1 MLNDPNHAQD
11 TIVFGINPSRS
22 ISGDV
27 GLLVWLFGSG
37 YKSLGLQMQ
46 TMNATRAQHARQR
59 VIGGPTTQV
68 AASTYQYVRAATAV
82 KGNAKCGKHLYIVT
96 TDGTYALRYSGPLK
110 TAAFNI
116 YGETVQLNSIRRI
129 VSQRGTKVL
138 PPSNT

>member
-11 TIVFGINPSRS
+11 SIVFGINPSRS

-27 GLLVWLFGSG
+27 GLLIWLFGSN

-46 TMNATRAQHARQR
+46 TANATRAQHARQR

-68 AASTYQYVRAATAV
+68 AASSYQYVRAALAV
-82 KGNAKCGKHLYIVT
+82 KGNAKCGKHLSVVT
-96 TDGTYALRYSGPLK
+96 DDGTYQLRYSGPLK
-110 TAAFNI
+110 TAAYNIFNNT
-116 YGETVQLNSIRRI
+116 GKKAHIRRI

-138 PPSNT
+138 TPPTV